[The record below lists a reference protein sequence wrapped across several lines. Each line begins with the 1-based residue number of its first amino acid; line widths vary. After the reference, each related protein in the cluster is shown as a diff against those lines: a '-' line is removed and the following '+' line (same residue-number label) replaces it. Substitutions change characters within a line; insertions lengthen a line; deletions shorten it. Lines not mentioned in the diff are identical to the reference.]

1 MRPLICINAVIKDT
15 TMKKIAFFV
24 LTALFSSALWAQHVP
39 NFGVK
44 AGINISDWNVE
55 NVNNDVFENRLGL
68 HLGLLSHIHLSKSIA
83 FQPEVQFSTQGVE
96 VAATNDKY
104 KMSYINVPLMLQYM
118 FDNGFRIEAGP
129 YVGFL
134 VDAEDE
140 GENGTTIDRRDDYK
154 TIDAGLG
161 FGLNYLTYSG
171 FGVGG
176 RYNLGLAN
184 ISEREAAIKNRVFQ
198 ISLFYMFDNAHKAK
212 SR

>member
-1 MRPLICINAVIKDT
+1 
-15 TMKKIAFFV
+15 MKKIALAV
-24 LTALFSSALWAQHVP
+24 LSVMFSTALWAQHVP

-44 AGINISDWNVE
+44 AGLNISDWNAK
-55 NVNNDVFENRLGL
+55 NVNSDVFDSRLGF
-68 HLGLLSHIHLSKSIA
+68 HLGLLSHIHLSNKLA

-96 VAATNDKY
+96 VASTNDKY
-104 KMSYINVPLMLQYM
+104 KMSYINVPLMVQYM
-118 FDNGFRIEAGP
+118 FNNGFRVEAGP

-134 VDAEDE
+134 VGAEDE
-140 GENGTTIDRRDDYK
+140 GDNGTTIDRKDDYK
-154 TIDAGLG
+154 TVDAGLG

-184 ISEREAAIKNRVFQ
+184 VSERTTEIRNRVFQ
-198 ISLFYMFDNAHKAK
+198 ISVFYMFDNAHKAK